1 MPSQEQAQREAPSTT
16 TALISLNSPP
26 KAIDSVIGVPDGV
39 CSLLCRDW
47 EVGHV
52 CVCAHRLSFPF
63 PRGVHGWGMHTG
75 SGAVGFGGLLDL
87 LGQVLPEA
95 GSGSQVFQ
103 AEEHGCA
110 PV

>member
-52 CVCAHRLSFPF
+52 CVCAHRLTFPF

-103 AEEHGCA
+103 AEDHGCA